1 MGTITVHT
9 AENSLRMHPLRKFLN
24 IAEWSSR
31 LEAAVA
37 HASLVARAP
46 GRSASTHRLL
56 TLCYQPEWGRLA
68 PFSSARFAMNAVSP
82 LPHLSAT
89 DARGFGHVDTWVFDL
104 DNTLYPPE
112 ALVWPQVDER
122 ITVYIMEM
130 FGLDGLSAR
139 ALQKYFYHRYGTTL
153 RALIDEYGIEPYD
166 FLDFAHDIDHSAI
179 ELDPSLGRAI
189 ETLPGRKLILTNG
202 SRCHA
207 ENVARKL
214 GILDHFEDVFDI
226 AASDFVPSRAAIF
239 EDIAK
244 NLVVPHDLGMT
255 TTLVVPKTADP
266 FRENFEQEAV
276 AAPHIDHITDD
287 LAGFL
292 GGPVRVNGGAR

>member
-1 MGTITVHT
+1 
-9 AENSLRMHPLRKFLN
+9 
-24 IAEWSSR
+24 
-31 LEAAVA
+31 
-37 HASLVARAP
+37 
-46 GRSASTHRLL
+46 
-56 TLCYQPEWGRLA
+56 
-68 PFSSARFAMNAVSP
+68 MNAVSP

-112 ALVWPQVDER
+112 ARVWPQVDER

-179 ELDPSLGRAI
+179 ELDPFLGRAI

-202 SRCHA
+202 SRRHA

-226 AASDFVPSRAAIF
+226 AASDFVPKPDRRAYEKFLTRHVVEPSRAAIF

-292 GGPVRVNGGAR
+292 GGPVRANGGSR